1 MRTTLLVA
9 GLATLSL
16 AAPAFAGGVGDPAPA
31 PAPTIVPA
39 PMPVATTDWSGFY
52 AGGSLGYGDV
62 TGSATLGDDVNG
74 ATYGVFGGYLYDL
87 GNYIVGGELE
97 IEGSNI
103 TDTVSGLDVDSVA
116 RLKFRAGY
124 DAGQWL
130 PYVTAGAAQLTTS
143 GAIDDSDTGAF
154 YGVGADYQVSDRMR
168 VGAEVLQ
175 HNFDDFAGSGIDVDA
190 TTLAARVSFQF

>member
-1 MRTTLLVA
+1 MRTTLLA
-9 GLATLSL
+9 GLATFAL
-16 AAPAFAGGVGDPAPA
+16 AAPAFAGGMDEPIITPAPA
-31 PAPTIVPA
+31 PMPA
-39 PMPVATTDWSGFY
+39 PMPVASSDWSGFY

-74 ATYGVFGGYLYDL
+74 VTYGIHGGYLYDL
-87 GNYIVGGELE
+87 GNYVVGGELE
-97 IEGSNI
+97 FEGGNI
-103 TDTVSGLDVDSVA
+103 TDDVAGLDVDSVA

-130 PYVTAGAAQLTTS
+130 PYVTIGAAQLTTS
-143 GAIDDSDTGAF
+143 GAIDDNDTGAF
-154 YGVGADYQVSDRMR
+154 YGIGADYQVSDRMR

-175 HNFDDFAGSGIDVDA
+175 HEFDNFAGSGIDVDA